1 MMEFRVEFEEGYD
14 DPYFVKSDDGW
25 FFPVATEKQAE
36 ALCVKLNELVK
47 PKDELLTIDDYF
59 KEWEKYIRE
68 LSEKEIDLINLKE
81 TYAEQEQ
88 EILSNTDF
96 KELYGANN
104 DKVRKNH
111 IKKELKSLEDAKN
124 DLNVSIDYLKRRI
137 DFIKSIMAM
146 QRTLINSGVLE

>member
-1 MMEFRVEFEEGYD
+1 MTKELLQKCYD
-14 DPYFVKSDDGW
+14 ELASLNGLIVKSENVDCKFDD
-25 FFPVATEKQAE
+25 
-36 ALCVKLNELVK
+36 LLNELSEEIVRESK
-47 PKDELLTIDDYF
+47 TIDDYF

-124 DLNVSIDYLKRRI
+124 DLIISTEYLKRRI

-146 QRTLINSGVLE
+146 QRTLIEHGI

>member
-1 MMEFRVEFEEGYD
+1 MTKELLQKCYD
-14 DPYFVKSDDGW
+14 ELASLNGLVVKSENVDCKFDD
-25 FFPVATEKQAE
+25 
-36 ALCVKLNELVK
+36 LLNELSEEIVRESK
-47 PKDELLTIDDYF
+47 TIDDYF

-124 DLNVSIDYLKRRI
+124 DLIISTEYLKRRI

-146 QRTLINSGVLE
+146 QRTLIEHGI

>member
-1 MMEFRVEFEEGYD
+1 MTKELLQKCYD
-14 DPYFVKSDDGW
+14 ELASLNGLVVKSENVDCKFDD
-25 FFPVATEKQAE
+25 
-36 ALCVKLNELVK
+36 LLNELSEEIVRESK
-47 PKDELLTIDDYF
+47 TIDDYF

-124 DLNVSIDYLKRRI
+124 DLIVSIEYLKRRI
-137 DFIKSIMAM
+137 DFVKNIMAM
-146 QRTLINSGVLE
+146 QRTLISSGVLENEL

>member
-1 MMEFRVEFEEGYD
+1 MTKELLQKCYD
-14 DPYFVKSDDGW
+14 ELASLNGLVVKSENVDCKFDD
-25 FFPVATEKQAE
+25 
-36 ALCVKLNELVK
+36 LLNELSEEIVRGSK
-47 PKDELLTIDDYF
+47 TIDDYF

-124 DLNVSIDYLKRRI
+124 DLIVSIDYLKRRI

-146 QRTLINSGVLE
+146 QRTLIEHGI